1 MDGLEE
7 RKAALEAQLAD
18 TSDVTTVALHPGI
31 ADVYARKVADLIDC
45 LNDPSEQTEAG
56 EIIRSL
62 IDRIVVT
69 PANKRNLITL
79 HGALAGIL
87 SLCASGMDG
96 RANARWKGGRSG
108 QVTMVAGERIALW
121 RKRPSLLRLSDRRW
135 PGRDGRST
143 RPAPPE
149 PIKRSTGRRQPC
161 LAA

>member
-7 RKAALEAQLAD
+7 RKATLEAQLAD
-18 TSDVTTVALHPGI
+18 APDVSTVALHPGI
-31 ADVYARKVADLIDC
+31 ADVYARKVADLIAC
-45 LNDPSEQTEAG
+45 LNDPAEQTEAG

-96 RANARWKGGRSG
+96 HANARWKGGRSG
-108 QVTMVAGERIALW
+108 QVTMVAGGGSHHCRTI
-121 RKRPSLLRLSDRRW
+121 LS
-135 PGRDGRST
+135 
-143 RPAPPE
+143 
-149 PIKRSTGRRQPC
+149 C
-161 LAA
+161 LAR